1 MKGTTH
7 KRYLMGVL
15 CTLILAFILFAPNV
29 VEAAELTATANKT
42 KEFTGSENGEV
53 IYLTLSGAGTNT
65 KIMGKPTWIT
75 YTGSGAKYTLKTTKN
90 TSTSSRKADFVVQD
104 GKKIYTLRITQK
116 GAPTSVT
123 VKFDNNGGKGKV
135 PNKSYKIGKT
145 YGKLP
150 AGSTPPTGKKF
161 AGWYTKPSGGT
172 KITEKSKVSAS
183 TTTLYAHYTN
193 KSYTVKFDSRG
204 GTGVS
209 SKTVT
214 YGANYGKLTTPKKTG
229 YNFQGWYTSAIG
241 GKKVTE
247 KTKMSTAVGHTLY
260 AHWAP
265 ATYTITFDSCGGSA
279 VPSRNVA
286 FNSNYGELRVPTRA
300 GYTFLGWFTAAKGG
314 TQITSSSTLTKAA
327 KQTLYAQWKGGSI
340 TVHFDNN
347 GGHGDVP
354 NKGYT
359 VESKYNS
366 LPAGTTGPKGYGFDG
381 WYTAR
386 TDGTKIT
393 KDSIVSAEYTTLYAQ
408 YKPNTYTLSFNS
420 VGGSAV
426 SSRNV
431 KYDSKYGELPVPKK
445 YGYKFEGWFTAE
457 KGGTEITENSIVSFA
472 SNHTL
477 YAHWKYNLVTVKFDV
492 NGGKGSISNKDYEIG
507 SKYGSLPSQPTSPE
521 NKLMFDGW
529 YTEKSGGTKIKT
541 SSIVSSSYTTLY
553 AHYVYDPDAF
563 FKHNARYE
571 EASKAK
577 TVPYNSAIDASMDI
591 GKKEY
596 REIYN
601 ARSKKYN
608 TLGMPD
614 ALYIAD
620 IKTRATV
627 LLEYGAI
634 GASLN
639 IIPTANNFIRH
650 YLYGNGKRI
659 DYDAYAFVVNGREG
673 TANYNKTVNS
683 LMRQM
688 ELYLDKGYSLTFVDA
703 DAGSP
708 DNSMEF
714 DLKNRTGLKLPAAF
728 DAMDIG
734 GYDAFLGVK
743 GCKSGVSGSCYYDGS
758 KYEMD
763 LYYYIMDYYDFYYK
777 NPNGQAKA
785 RMFTVT
791 CDEMAFLALFDQAK
805 PFETRGVF
813 HAKIEWKKGQK
824 ANVQFVD
831 VSQEAL
837 KEKNLASI
845 KRKL

>member
-260 AHWAP
+260 AHWTP

-286 FNSNYGELRVPTRA
+286 FNSNYGELRIPTRA

-366 LPAGTTGPKGYGFDG
+366 LPAGTTGPKGYVFDG

-386 TDGTKIT
+386 TGGTKIT

-477 YAHWKYNLVTVKFDV
+477 YAHWKYNMVYVRFDP
-492 NGGKGSISNKDYEIG
+492 NGGKGEETGQEYEIG
-507 SKYGSLPSQPTSPE
+507 SKYGSFPTGPKSSYTY
-521 NKLMFDGW
+521 KKFDGW
-529 YTEKSGGTKIKT
+529 YTEKEGGTKVTT
-541 SSIVSSSYTTLY
+541 STIVSTDHIKLY
-553 AHYVYDPDAF
+553 AHYSYDPDAF
-563 FKHNARYE
+563 FKENPRYIP
-571 EASKAK
+571 ANSAK
-577 TVPYNSAIDASMDI
+577 QIPYNKGIENA
-591 GKKEY
+591 KKITMKQYEDLFS
-596 REIYN
+596 N
-601 ARSKKYN
+601 RSSKYN
-608 TLGMPD
+608 KQNYKTINYIRDVHDRVVCLRILVDGAGVVTPEAT
-614 ALYIAD
+614 ALF
-620 IKTRATV
+620 R
-627 LLEYGAI
+627 
-634 GASLN
+634 N
-639 IIPTANNFIRH
+639 
-650 YLYGNGKRI
+650 YLYGNGERYI
-659 DYDAYAFVVNGREG
+659 YSASNYVFDG
-673 TANYNKTVNS
+673 TVGTSEYNTVTNI

-688 ELYLDKGYSLTFVDA
+688 ERYLQKGKKLTFVDK
-703 DAGSP
+703 DS
-708 DNSMEF
+708 S
-714 DLKNRTGLKLPAAF
+714 KNRISFTRAGWKDLN
-728 DAMDIG
+728 G
-734 GYDAFLGVK
+734 FLAVK
-743 GCKSGVSGSCYYDGS
+743 EGSTGVSGSCTFDGNV
-758 KYEMD
+758 YEMD
-763 LYYYIMDYYDFYYK
+763 LYFYVQDYYDFYYADGD
-777 NPNGQAKA
+777 PNSQADYDLGG
-785 RMFTVT
+785 VYL
-791 CDEMAFLALFDQAK
+791 DELAFLVPFGAAK
-805 PFETRGVF
+805 PFESCAIF
-813 HAKIEWKKGQK
+813 HTKIRWYKGQ
-824 ANVQFVD
+824 NVNIMTPVTHLNPKSKMAEVTQL
-831 VSQEAL
+831 SY
-837 KEKNLASI
+837 
-845 KRKL
+845 